1 MSQPNLPNITPVVT
15 LSRDDTINLL
25 LSSIAMEELGMA
37 HILNAEGEKIQYALG
52 TIPGL
57 TGPPSSLAD
66 ILNLNES
73 VRDTLDSLMKQELLL
88 GSKLDSISNIP
99 TLAGPTG
106 ATGPTGPAGGPT
118 GPTGAIGPAGATG
131 PTGVTG
137 AGLQGIIAFN
147 PLIAPTYTPGQVV
160 LYNGS
165 SYVVNTASPAGVPD
179 TSADYTLLAAAGP
192 TGPTGPT
199 GATGAGLTGLTAFDP
214 AAAPFYTAGQVVL
227 YEGASYVVNINNP
240 SGIPGTSPDYT
251 LLAAAGPTGPTGVTG
266 AGLQGIVPFDP
277 LAAPSYTAG
286 QTVTFNGSSYV
297 ANVNSPAGTPGASAD
312 YTLLAAAGTAG
323 ATGGTG
329 ITGATGPTGITG
341 VTGATGPT
349 GTTGVTGATGP
360 TGITGAT
367 GATGPTGITGVTGA
381 TGPTGTTGVTG
392 ATGPTGITGATGA
405 TGPTGIT
412 GVTGATG
419 PTGVTGVTGATGPT
433 GGTGAT
439 GATGP
444 TGVTGVT
451 GATGPTGGTGATGV
465 TGPTGITGI
474 TGATGPT
481 GVTGVTGATGPTGI
495 TGVTGATG
503 PTGITGVTGAT
514 GPTGITG
521 VTGATGPTGITGVTG
536 ATGPTGITGVT
547 GATGPTG
554 ITGVTGVTGT
564 SLTATSGFASNTG
577 GGIVAVVVGGTTI
590 SLPNDQNLSADI
602 TANAANTVFTVA
614 PAGRYYISY
623 HINLTAGLL
632 VSSRVLINGTP
643 FTSSIIAPVASL
655 ANFNNSFIV
664 TLAADSTIQLQLF
677 GLLGAATLLGGSVGA
692 ALNIIRL
699 S

>member
-37 HILNAEGEKIQYALG
+37 HILNAEGKKIQYALG

-106 ATGPTGPAGGPT
+106 ATGPTGPAGGPAGST
-118 GPTGAIGPAGATG
+118 GPIGPAGATGPTGPTG

-137 AGLQGIIAFN
+137 AGLQGIVAFN

-165 SYVVNTASPAGVPD
+165 SYVVNTPSPAGIPD
-179 TSADYTLLAAAGP
+179 TSADYTLLAAAGS
-192 TGPTGPT
+192 TGPIGPT

-277 LAAPSYTAG
+277 LAAAAYTAG
-286 QTVTFNGSSYV
+286 QPVTFNGSSYV

-312 YTLLAAAGTAG
+312 YTLLAAAGITG

-329 ITGATGPTGITG
+329 PTGI
-341 VTGATGPT
+341 
-349 GTTGVTGATGP
+349 
-360 TGITGAT
+360 
-367 GATGPTGITGVTGA
+367 
-381 TGPTGTTGVTG
+381 
-392 ATGPTGITGATGA
+392 
-405 TGPTGIT
+405 
-412 GVTGATG
+412 
-419 PTGVTGVTGATGPT
+419 
-433 GGTGAT
+433 
-439 GATGP
+439 
-444 TGVTGVT
+444 
-451 GATGPTGGTGATGV
+451 
-465 TGPTGITGI
+465 
-474 TGATGPT
+474 
-481 GVTGVTGATGPTGI
+481 
-495 TGVTGATG
+495 
-503 PTGITGVTGAT
+503 
-514 GPTGITG
+514 
-521 VTGATGPTGITGVTG
+521 
-536 ATGPTGITGVT
+536 
-547 GATGPTG
+547 
-554 ITGVTGVTGT
+554 TGT
-564 SLTATSGFASNTG
+564 SLTATSGYASNTG
-577 GGIVAVVVGGTTI
+577 GGVVAVIVGGTTI
-590 SLPNDQNLSADI
+590 SLPNEQNLSADI
-602 TANAANTVFTVA
+602 TVNAANTVFTVA

-632 VSSRVLINGTP
+632 VSSRILINGTP
-643 FTSSIIAPVASL
+643 PASSIIAPVASL

-664 TLAADSTIQLQLF
+664 TLPAGSTIQLQLF

>member
-1 MSQPNLPNITPVVT
+1 MIFSQLIRRDIVSQPNLPNITPVVT

-37 HILNAEGEKIQYALG
+37 HILNAEGKKIQYALG

-106 ATGPTGPAGGPT
+106 ATGPTGAVGPAGAT
-118 GPTGAIGPAGATG
+118 GPTGAIG

-137 AGLQGIIAFN
+137 AGLQGIVAFN

-165 SYVVNTASPAGVPD
+165 SYVVNTASPAGIPD
-179 TSADYTLLAAAGP
+179 TSADYTLLAAAGS
-192 TGPTGPT
+192 TGPIGPT

-214 AAAPFYTAGQVVL
+214 TAAPFYTAGQVVL

-266 AGLQGIVPFDP
+266 A
-277 LAAPSYTAG
+277 
-286 QTVTFNGSSYV
+286 
-297 ANVNSPAGTPGASAD
+297 
-312 YTLLAAAGTAG
+312 
-323 ATGGTG
+323 TGGTG
-329 ITGATGPTGITG
+329 PTGSTG
-341 VTGATGPT
+341 VTGD
-349 GTTGVTGATGP
+349 TGP
-360 TGITGAT
+360 TGITGAA
-367 GATGPTGITGVTGA
+367 GATGPTGS
-381 TGPTGTTGVTG
+381 
-392 ATGPTGITGATGA
+392 
-405 TGPTGIT
+405 
-412 GVTGATG
+412 
-419 PTGVTGVTGATGPT
+419 
-433 GGTGAT
+433 
-439 GATGP
+439 
-444 TGVTGVT
+444 
-451 GATGPTGGTGATGV
+451 
-465 TGPTGITGI
+465 
-474 TGATGPT
+474 
-481 GVTGVTGATGPTGI
+481 
-495 TGVTGATG
+495 
-503 PTGITGVTGAT
+503 
-514 GPTGITG
+514 
-521 VTGATGPTGITGVTG
+521 
-536 ATGPTGITGVT
+536 
-547 GATGPTG
+547 
-554 ITGVTGVTGT
+554 TGT
-564 SLTATSGFASNTG
+564 SLTATSGYASNTG
-577 GGIVAVVVGGTTI
+577 GGVVAVIVGGTTI
-590 SLPNDQNLSADI
+590 SLPNEQNLSADI
-602 TANAANTVFTVA
+602 TANAANTIFTVA

-632 VSSRVLINGTP
+632 VSSRILINGTP
-643 FTSSIIAPVASL
+643 PASSIIAPVASL

-664 TLAADSTIQLQLF
+664 TLPAGSTIQLQLF

>member
-1 MSQPNLPNITPVVT
+1 
-15 LSRDDTINLL
+15 
-25 LSSIAMEELGMA
+25 
-37 HILNAEGEKIQYALG
+37 
-52 TIPGL
+52 
-57 TGPPSSLAD
+57 
-66 ILNLNES
+66 
-73 VRDTLDSLMKQELLL
+73 MKQELLL

-131 PTGVTG
+131 PTGPTGPTGVTG

-160 LYNGS
+160 LYNDS

-227 YEGASYVVNINNP
+227 YEGASYVVNIDNP
-240 SGIPGTSPDYT
+240 SGIPGISPDYT

-312 YTLLAAAGTAG
+312 YTLLAATGTAG
-323 ATGGTG
+323 ATGGSGPTG
-329 ITGATGPTGITG
+329 ITGVTGTTGPTGVTG

-349 GTTGVTGATGP
+349 GGTGVTGTTGPTGITGAAGATGPTGVTGVTGDTGSTGATGATGVTGP

-367 GATGPTGITGVTGA
+367 GATGPTGITGVTGD
-381 TGPTGTTGVTG
+381 TGPTGITGVTG
-392 ATGPTGITGATGA
+392 DTGPTGITGATGA
-405 TGPTGIT
+405 TGPTGGT

-419 PTGVTGVTGATGPT
+419 PTGFTGATG
-433 GGTGAT
+433 GS
-439 GATGP
+439 
-444 TGVTGVT
+444 
-451 GATGPTGGTGATGV
+451 
-465 TGPTGITGI
+465 
-474 TGATGPT
+474 
-481 GVTGVTGATGPTGI
+481 GPTGI

-503 PTGITGVTGAT
+503 PTGITGV
-514 GPTGITG
+514 
-521 VTGATGPTGITGVTG
+521 
-536 ATGPTGITGVT
+536 
-547 GATGPTG
+547 
-554 ITGVTGVTGT
+554 
-564 SLTATSGFASNTG
+564 TG

>member
-106 ATGPTGPAGGPT
+106 ATGPTGPAGGPA

-131 PTGVTG
+131 PTGPTGPTGVTG
-137 AGLQGIIAFN
+137 AGLQGIVAFN

-165 SYVVNTASPAGVPD
+165 SYVVNTPSPAGIPD
-179 TSADYTLLAAAGP
+179 TSADYTLLAAAGS
-192 TGPTGPT
+192 TGPIGPT

-277 LAAPSYTAG
+277 LAAAAYTAG
-286 QTVTFNGSSYV
+286 QPVTFNGSSYV

-312 YTLLAAAGTAG
+312 YTLLAAAG
-323 ATGGTG
+323 
-329 ITGATGPTGITG
+329 ITGATGVSGPTGF
-341 VTGATGPT
+341 TGATG
-349 GTTGVTGATGP
+349 VSGP

-367 GATGPTGITGVTGA
+367 GGTGPTGSTGA
-381 TGPTGTTGVTG
+381 TGGTGPTGFTG
-392 ATGPTGITGATGA
+392 ATGVSGPTGFTGATGG
-405 TGPTGIT
+405 TGPTGS
-412 GVTGATG
+412 TGATG
-419 PTGVTGVTGATGPT
+419 ETGPTGFTGATGGTGPTGFTGAT
-433 GGTGAT
+433 GGTGPTGST
-439 GATGP
+439 GATGGTGP
-444 TGVTGVT
+444 TGST
-451 GATGPTGGTGATGV
+451 GATGGTGPTGSTGATGDTGPTGSTGATGV
-465 TGPTGITGI
+465 TGPTGS
-474 TGATGPT
+474 
-481 GVTGVTGATGPTGI
+481 
-495 TGVTGATG
+495 
-503 PTGITGVTGAT
+503 
-514 GPTGITG
+514 
-521 VTGATGPTGITGVTG
+521 
-536 ATGPTGITGVT
+536 
-547 GATGPTG
+547 
-554 ITGVTGVTGT
+554 TGT
-564 SLTATSGFASNTG
+564 SLTATSGYASNTG
-577 GGIVAVVVGGTTI
+577 GGVVAVIVGGTTI
-590 SLPNDQNLSADI
+590 SLPNEQNLSADI

-632 VSSRVLINGTP
+632 VSSRILINGTP
-643 FTSSIIAPVASL
+643 PASSIIAPVASL

-664 TLAADSTIQLQLF
+664 TLPAGSTIQLQLF

>member
-25 LSSIAMEELGMA
+25 LSAIAMEELGMA

-118 GPTGAIGPAGATG
+118 GPTGAIGPAGATGPTGPTG

-227 YEGASYVVNINNP
+227 YEGASYVVNIDNP
-240 SGIPGTSPDYT
+240 SGIPGISPDYT

-312 YTLLAAAGTAG
+312 YTLLAATGTAG
-323 ATGGTG
+323 ATGGS
-329 ITGATGPTGITG
+329 GPTGITG
-341 VTGATGPT
+341 VTGT
-349 GTTGVTGATGP
+349 
-360 TGITGAT
+360 
-367 GATGPTGITGVTGA
+367 
-381 TGPTGTTGVTG
+381 
-392 ATGPTGITGATGA
+392 
-405 TGPTGIT
+405 
-412 GVTGATG
+412 TG

-433 GGTGAT
+433 GGTGVTGTTGPTGITGAA

-451 GATGPTGGTGATGV
+451 GDTGPTGITGVTGDTGPTGITGATGATGPTGGTGV
-465 TGPTGITGI
+465 

-481 GVTGVTGATGPTGI
+481 GFTGATGGSGPTGI

-503 PTGITGVTGAT
+503 PTGITGV
-514 GPTGITG
+514 
-521 VTGATGPTGITGVTG
+521 
-536 ATGPTGITGVT
+536 
-547 GATGPTG
+547 
-554 ITGVTGVTGT
+554 
-564 SLTATSGFASNTG
+564 TG

>member
-106 ATGPTGPAGGPT
+106 ATGPTGPAGGPP

-131 PTGVTG
+131 PTGPTGPTGVTG
-137 AGLQGIIAFN
+137 AGLQGIVAFN

-165 SYVVNTASPAGVPD
+165 SYVVNTPSPAGIPD
-179 TSADYTLLAAAGP
+179 TSADYTLLAAAGS
-192 TGPTGPT
+192 TGPIGPT

-277 LAAPSYTAG
+277 LAAAAYTAG
-286 QTVTFNGSSYV
+286 QPVTFNGSSYV

-312 YTLLAAAGTAG
+312 YTLLAAAGITG
-323 ATGGTG
+323 ATGVSGPTGFTGATGVSGPTG
-329 ITGATGPTGITG
+329 ITGATGGTGPTGS
-341 VTGATGPT
+341 TGATGGTGPT
-349 GTTGVTGATGP
+349 GFTGATGVSGPTGFTGATGGTGPTGSTGATGETGPTGFTGATGGTGPTGFTGATGGTGPTGSTGATGGTGPTGSTGATGGTGP

-367 GATGPTGITGVTGA
+367 G
-381 TGPTGTTGVTG
+381 
-392 ATGPTGITGATGA
+392 
-405 TGPTGIT
+405 
-412 GVTGATG
+412 
-419 PTGVTGVTGATGPT
+419 
-433 GGTGAT
+433 
-439 GATGP
+439 
-444 TGVTGVT
+444 
-451 GATGPTGGTGATGV
+451 V
-465 TGPTGITGI
+465 TGPTGS
-474 TGATGPT
+474 TGATG
-481 GVTGVTGATGPTGI
+481 GTGPTGS
-495 TGVTGATG
+495 
-503 PTGITGVTGAT
+503 
-514 GPTGITG
+514 
-521 VTGATGPTGITGVTG
+521 
-536 ATGPTGITGVT
+536 
-547 GATGPTG
+547 
-554 ITGVTGVTGT
+554 TGT
-564 SLTATSGFASNTG
+564 SLTATSGYASNTG
-577 GGIVAVVVGGTTI
+577 GGVVAVIVGGTTI
-590 SLPNDQNLSADI
+590 SLPNEQNLSADI

-632 VSSRVLINGTP
+632 VSSRILINGTP
-643 FTSSIIAPVASL
+643 PASSIIAPVASL

-664 TLAADSTIQLQLF
+664 TLPAGSTIQLQLF

>member
-106 ATGPTGPAGGPT
+106 ATGPTGPAGGPA

-131 PTGVTG
+131 PTGPTGPTGVTG
-137 AGLQGIIAFN
+137 AGLQGIVAFN

-165 SYVVNTASPAGVPD
+165 SYVVNTPSPAGIPD
-179 TSADYTLLAAAGP
+179 TSADYTLLAAAGS
-192 TGPTGPT
+192 TGPIGPT

-277 LAAPSYTAG
+277 LAAAAYTAG
-286 QTVTFNGSSYV
+286 QPVTFNGSSYV

-312 YTLLAAAGTAG
+312 YTLLAAAGITG

-329 ITGATGPTGITG
+329 PTGI
-341 VTGATGPT
+341 
-349 GTTGVTGATGP
+349 
-360 TGITGAT
+360 
-367 GATGPTGITGVTGA
+367 
-381 TGPTGTTGVTG
+381 
-392 ATGPTGITGATGA
+392 
-405 TGPTGIT
+405 
-412 GVTGATG
+412 
-419 PTGVTGVTGATGPT
+419 
-433 GGTGAT
+433 
-439 GATGP
+439 
-444 TGVTGVT
+444 
-451 GATGPTGGTGATGV
+451 TGATGV
-465 TGPTGITGI
+465 TGPTGITG
-474 TGATGPT
+474 ATG
-481 GVTGVTGATGPTGI
+481 VTGPTGI
-495 TGVTGATG
+495 TGAIGETG
-503 PTGITGVTGAT
+503 PTGITGATGGTGPTGSTGATGGT

-521 VTGATGPTGITGVTG
+521 ATGGTGPTGITGATGETGPTGSTG
-536 ATGPTGITGVT
+536 ATGVTGPTGST
-547 GATGPTG
+547 GATGGTGPTG
-554 ITGVTGVTGT
+554 STGT
-564 SLTATSGFASNTG
+564 SLTATSGYASNTG
-577 GGIVAVVVGGTTI
+577 GGVVPVIVGGTTI
-590 SLPNDQNLSADI
+590 SLPNEQNLSADI

-632 VSSRVLINGTP
+632 VSSRILINGTP
-643 FTSSIIAPVASL
+643 PASSIIAPVASL

-664 TLAADSTIQLQLF
+664 TLPAGSTIQLQLF

>member
-106 ATGPTGPAGGPT
+106 ATGPTGPAGGPP

-131 PTGVTG
+131 PTGPTGPTGVTG
-137 AGLQGIIAFN
+137 AGLQGIVAFN

-165 SYVVNTASPAGVPD
+165 SYVVNTPSPAGIPD
-179 TSADYTLLAAAGP
+179 TSADYTLLAAAGS
-192 TGPTGPT
+192 TGPIGPT

-277 LAAPSYTAG
+277 LAAAAYTAG
-286 QTVTFNGSSYV
+286 QPVTFNGSSYV

-312 YTLLAAAGTAG
+312 YTLLAAAG
-323 ATGGTG
+323 
-329 ITGATGPTGITG
+329 ITGATGVSGPTGF
-341 VTGATGPT
+341 TGATG
-349 GTTGVTGATGP
+349 VSGP

-367 GATGPTGITGVTGA
+367 GGTGPTGSTGA
-381 TGPTGTTGVTG
+381 TGGTGPTGFTG
-392 ATGPTGITGATGA
+392 ATGVSGPTGFTGATGG
-405 TGPTGIT
+405 TGPTGS
-412 GVTGATG
+412 TGATG
-419 PTGVTGVTGATGPT
+419 DTGPTGFTGATGGTGPTGFTGAT
-433 GGTGAT
+433 GGTGPTGST
-439 GATGP
+439 GATGGTGP
-444 TGVTGVT
+444 TGST
-451 GATGPTGGTGATGV
+451 GATGGTGPTGSTGATGV
-465 TGPTGITGI
+465 TGPTGS
-474 TGATGPT
+474 TGAIGETGPT
-481 GVTGVTGATGPTGI
+481 GS
-495 TGVTGATG
+495 
-503 PTGITGVTGAT
+503 
-514 GPTGITG
+514 
-521 VTGATGPTGITGVTG
+521 
-536 ATGPTGITGVT
+536 
-547 GATGPTG
+547 
-554 ITGVTGVTGT
+554 TGT
-564 SLTATSGFASNTG
+564 SLTATSGYASNTG
-577 GGIVAVVVGGTTI
+577 GGVVAVIVGGTTI
-590 SLPNDQNLSADI
+590 SLPNEQNLSADI
-602 TANAANTVFTVA
+602 TVNAANTVFTVA

-632 VSSRVLINGTP
+632 VSSRILINGTP
-643 FTSSIIAPVASL
+643 PASSIIAPVASL

-664 TLAADSTIQLQLF
+664 TLPAGSTIQLQLF

>member
-1 MSQPNLPNITPVVT
+1 MPNITPVVT

-106 ATGPTGPAGGPT
+106 ATGPTGPAGGPP

-131 PTGVTG
+131 PTGPTGPTGVTG
-137 AGLQGIIAFN
+137 AGLQGIVAFN

-165 SYVVNTASPAGVPD
+165 SYVVNTPSPAGIPD
-179 TSADYTLLAAAGP
+179 TSADYTLLAAAGS
-192 TGPTGPT
+192 TGPIGPT

-277 LAAPSYTAG
+277 LAAAAYTAG
-286 QTVTFNGSSYV
+286 QPVTFNGSSYV

-312 YTLLAAAGTAG
+312 YTLLAAAGITG
-323 ATGGTG
+323 ATGVSGPTGFTGATGVSGPTG
-329 ITGATGPTGITG
+329 ITGATGGTGPTGS
-341 VTGATGPT
+341 TGATGGTGPT
-349 GTTGVTGATGP
+349 GFTGATGVSGPTGFTGATGGTGPTGSTGATGETGPTGFTGATGGTGPTGFTGATGGTGPTGSTGATGGTGPTGSTGATGGTGP

-367 GATGPTGITGVTGA
+367 G
-381 TGPTGTTGVTG
+381 
-392 ATGPTGITGATGA
+392 
-405 TGPTGIT
+405 
-412 GVTGATG
+412 
-419 PTGVTGVTGATGPT
+419 
-433 GGTGAT
+433 
-439 GATGP
+439 
-444 TGVTGVT
+444 
-451 GATGPTGGTGATGV
+451 V
-465 TGPTGITGI
+465 TGPTGS
-474 TGATGPT
+474 TGATG
-481 GVTGVTGATGPTGI
+481 GTGPTGS
-495 TGVTGATG
+495 
-503 PTGITGVTGAT
+503 
-514 GPTGITG
+514 
-521 VTGATGPTGITGVTG
+521 
-536 ATGPTGITGVT
+536 
-547 GATGPTG
+547 
-554 ITGVTGVTGT
+554 TGT
-564 SLTATSGFASNTG
+564 SLTATSGYASNTG
-577 GGIVAVVVGGTTI
+577 GGVVAVIVGGTTI
-590 SLPNDQNLSADI
+590 SLPNEQNLSADI

-632 VSSRVLINGTP
+632 VSSRILINGTP
-643 FTSSIIAPVASL
+643 PASSIIAPVASL

-664 TLAADSTIQLQLF
+664 TLPAGSTIQLQLF

>member
-1 MSQPNLPNITPVVT
+1 MIFSQLIRRDIVSQPNLPNITPVVT

-106 ATGPTGPAGGPT
+106 ATGPTGPAGGPA

-131 PTGVTG
+131 PTGPTGPTGVTG
-137 AGLQGIIAFN
+137 AGLQGIVAFN

-165 SYVVNTASPAGVPD
+165 SYVVNTPSPAGIPD
-179 TSADYTLLAAAGP
+179 TSADYTLLAAAGS
-192 TGPTGPT
+192 TGPIGPT
-199 GATGAGLTGLTAFDP
+199 GATGAGLTGLTDFDP

-266 AGLQGIVPFDP
+266 DGLQGIVPFDP
-277 LAAPSYTAG
+277 LAAAAYTAG
-286 QTVTFNGSSYV
+286 QPVTFNGSSYV

-312 YTLLAAAGTAG
+312 YTLLAAAGITG

-329 ITGATGPTGITG
+329 PTGFTGATGVTGPTGF
-341 VTGATGPT
+341 TGATGGTGPT
-349 GTTGVTGATGP
+349 GSTGATGDTGPTGFTGATGGTGP

-367 GATGPTGITGVTGA
+367 GDAGPTGSTGATGVTGPTGSTGA
-381 TGPTGTTGVTG
+381 IGETGPTGF
-392 ATGPTGITGATGA
+392 
-405 TGPTGIT
+405 
-412 GVTGATG
+412 
-419 PTGVTGVTGATGPT
+419 
-433 GGTGAT
+433 
-439 GATGP
+439 
-444 TGVTGVT
+444 
-451 GATGPTGGTGATGV
+451 TGATGV
-465 TGPTGITGI
+465 TGPTGITGATGDTGPTGS
-474 TGATGPT
+474 TGATG
-481 GVTGVTGATGPTGI
+481 GTGPTGS
-495 TGVTGATG
+495 
-503 PTGITGVTGAT
+503 
-514 GPTGITG
+514 
-521 VTGATGPTGITGVTG
+521 
-536 ATGPTGITGVT
+536 
-547 GATGPTG
+547 
-554 ITGVTGVTGT
+554 TGT
-564 SLTATSGFASNTG
+564 SLTATSGYASNTG
-577 GGIVAVVVGGTTI
+577 GGVVAVIVGGTTI
-590 SLPNDQNLSADI
+590 SLPNEQNLSADI

-632 VSSRVLINGTP
+632 VSSRILINGTP
-643 FTSSIIAPVASL
+643 PASSIIAPVASL

-664 TLAADSTIQLQLF
+664 TLPAGSTIQLQLF

>member
-106 ATGPTGPAGGPT
+106 ATGPTGPAGGPA

-131 PTGVTG
+131 PTGPTGPTGVTG
-137 AGLQGIIAFN
+137 AGLQGIVAFN

-165 SYVVNTASPAGVPD
+165 SYVVNTPSPAGIPD
-179 TSADYTLLAAAGP
+179 TSADYTLLAAAGS
-192 TGPTGPT
+192 TGPIGPT

-277 LAAPSYTAG
+277 LAAAAYTAG
-286 QTVTFNGSSYV
+286 QPVTFNGSSYV

-312 YTLLAAAGTAG
+312 YTLLAAAG
-323 ATGGTG
+323 
-329 ITGATGPTGITG
+329 ITGATGVTGPTGF
-341 VTGATGPT
+341 TGATG
-349 GTTGVTGATGP
+349 GTGP
-360 TGITGAT
+360 TGITGAI
-367 GATGPTGITGVTGA
+367 GETGPTGI
-381 TGPTGTTGVTG
+381 
-392 ATGPTGITGATGA
+392 
-405 TGPTGIT
+405 
-412 GVTGATG
+412 
-419 PTGVTGVTGATGPT
+419 
-433 GGTGAT
+433 
-439 GATGP
+439 
-444 TGVTGVT
+444 
-451 GATGPTGGTGATGV
+451 TGATGV
-465 TGPTGITGI
+465 TGPTGITG
-474 TGATGPT
+474 ATG
-481 GVTGVTGATGPTGI
+481 GTGPTGI
-495 TGVTGATG
+495 TGATGVTGPTGSTGATGGTG
-503 PTGITGVTGAT
+503 PTGI
-514 GPTGITG
+514 
-521 VTGATGPTGITGVTG
+521 
-536 ATGPTGITGVT
+536 
-547 GATGPTG
+547 
-554 ITGVTGVTGT
+554 TGT
-564 SLTATSGFASNTG
+564 SLTATSGYASNTG
-577 GGIVAVVVGGTTI
+577 GGVVAVIVGGTTI
-590 SLPNDQNLSADI
+590 SLPNEQNLSADI
-602 TANAANTVFTVA
+602 TVNAANTVFTVA

-632 VSSRVLINGTP
+632 VSSRILINGTP
-643 FTSSIIAPVASL
+643 PASSIIAPVASL

-664 TLAADSTIQLQLF
+664 TLPAGSTIQLQLF

>member
-106 ATGPTGPAGGPT
+106 ATGPTGPAGGPA

-131 PTGVTG
+131 PTGPTGPTGVTG
-137 AGLQGIIAFN
+137 AGLQGIVAFN

-165 SYVVNTASPAGVPD
+165 SYVVNTPSPAGIPD
-179 TSADYTLLAAAGP
+179 TSADYTLLAAAGS
-192 TGPTGPT
+192 TGPIGPT
-199 GATGAGLTGLTAFDP
+199 GATGAGLTGLTDFDP

-277 LAAPSYTAG
+277 LAAAAYTAG
-286 QTVTFNGSSYV
+286 QPVTFNGSSYV

-312 YTLLAAAGTAG
+312 YTLLAAAGSTG
-323 ATGGTG
+323 ATGG
-329 ITGATGPTGITG
+329 
-341 VTGATGPT
+341 
-349 GTTGVTGATGP
+349 TGP

-367 GATGPTGITGVTGA
+367 GG
-381 TGPTGTTGVTG
+381 
-392 ATGPTGITGATGA
+392 TGPTGITGATGGTGPTGSTGA
-405 TGPTGIT
+405 TGGTGPTGFTGATGVSGPTGITGATGGTGPTGSTGATGGTGPTGFTGATGVSGPTGITGATGGTGPTGIT
-412 GVTGATG
+412 G
-419 PTGVTGVTGATGPT
+419 
-433 GGTGAT
+433 
-439 GATGP
+439 
-444 TGVTGVT
+444 
-451 GATGPTGGTGATGV
+451 ATGV
-465 TGPTGITGI
+465 SGPTGI
-474 TGATGPT
+474 
-481 GVTGVTGATGPTGI
+481 
-495 TGVTGATG
+495 
-503 PTGITGVTGAT
+503 
-514 GPTGITG
+514 
-521 VTGATGPTGITGVTG
+521 
-536 ATGPTGITGVT
+536 
-547 GATGPTG
+547 
-554 ITGVTGVTGT
+554 TGT
-564 SLTATSGFASNTG
+564 SLTATSGYASNTG
-577 GGIVAVVVGGTTI
+577 GGVVAVIVGGTTI
-590 SLPNDQNLSADI
+590 SLPNEQNLSADI

-632 VSSRVLINGTP
+632 VSSRILINGTP
-643 FTSSIIAPVASL
+643 PASSIIAPVASL

-664 TLAADSTIQLQLF
+664 TLPAGSTIQLQLF